1 MDIYSIFESMK
12 ELQIE
17 VKYDALNEAI
27 NNLEFAL
34 NDELIL
40 ENTDSQSKIQRV
52 ISFIKEMWKKFVNW
66 IKSLCNR
73 FAKKEADIESLLEHD
88 FLQIVKIL
96 NNYPCD
102 VKVEC
107 PVHCSVNDVMV
118 SLNRAYIR
126 AKGIMG
132 DYKYADGNDIY
143 NDDVPLEII
152 KGAKSIEDI
161 DKIIKEQSKVTDKY
175 KKSIPLKD
183 CWSVL
188 DPVEN
193 LNRIHEFNETLQKI
207 EKESKDYYEKEIKKI
222 ESNPE
227 SLETQIRYF
236 KLCNKVLNEAIRVHV
251 EVANKICNID
261 EAVVRKM
268 ISEVER
274 IMKTPEYKKNSKRRR
289 DDVNE

>member
-27 NNLEFAL
+27 NNLDFVL

-40 ENTDSQSKIQRV
+40 ENADSQSKIQRV

-66 IKSLCNR
+66 IKSLSNR

-88 FLQIVKIL
+88 FLQINKIL

-102 VKVEC
+102 VKVDC

-118 SLNRAYIR
+118 SLNRAYVR

-143 NDDVPLEII
+143 NDDVPLDIV

-161 DKIIKEQSKVTDKY
+161 DKIIKEVQ
-175 KKSIPLKD
+175 
-183 CWSVL
+183 
-188 DPVEN
+188 
-193 LNRIHEFNETLQKI
+193 
-207 EKESKDYYEKEIKKI
+207 
-222 ESNPE
+222 
-227 SLETQIRYF
+227 
-236 KLCNKVLNEAIRVHV
+236 
-251 EVANKICNID
+251 
-261 EAVVRKM
+261 
-268 ISEVER
+268 
-274 IMKTPEYKKNSKRRR
+274 
-289 DDVNE
+289 